1 METIEQ
7 VGTEQKADHHRDRF
21 LPKTDAF
28 ELGRSLRNSTPR
40 SSQSEWRPT
49 GNRRDPVDVLIQ
61 NCKGREEHLIPIR
74 YGRMLQ
80 SPFAFYRGAAAIM
93 AADLATTPSTGVNV
107 QCCGDCHLLN
117 FGAYATPERR
127 SVFDI
132 NDFDETLPAPWEW
145 DVKRLAA
152 SFVIA
157 ALHNGADK
165 QAARE
170 IALTCVESYR
180 NHTID
185 YAEMSPLEV
194 WYASISVND
203 IIELAKS
210 EESKKRMSR
219 RVERAKAKS
228 ITGENFPKLTKVEN
242 GKVMIVDNLPLI
254 YHFKEADTQTYFE
267 MVEDAFQRY
276 AATLGEEKRILFHQ
290 YRFVDFAAKVVGV
303 GSVGRLCA
311 ISLRMTAN
319 NQPLFLQV
327 KEATAS
333 VLEPFTQRSI
343 YSNCGQRVVQG
354 QKLMQAASD
363 IFLGWAVGAR
373 GRHFYVRQ
381 LRDMKIKPLVEV
393 FDTDT
398 MMDYASLCG
407 WALARAHARSGK
419 SAIVAGYLGNNSK
432 FEEAAAKFAIA
443 YADQNEQ
450 DFDALRSAVK
460 SGRLEAYFEQ

>member
-1 METIEQ
+1 
-7 VGTEQKADHHRDRF
+7 
-21 LPKTDAF
+21 
-28 ELGRSLRNSTPR
+28 
-40 SSQSEWRPT
+40 
-49 GNRRDPVDVLIQ
+49 
-61 NCKGREEHLIPIR
+61 
-74 YGRMLQ
+74 
-80 SPFAFYRGAAAIM
+80 
-93 AADLATTPSTGVNV
+93 
-107 QCCGDCHLLN
+107 
-117 FGAYATPERR
+117 
-127 SVFDI
+127 
-132 NDFDETLPAPWEW
+132 
-145 DVKRLAA
+145 
-152 SFVIA
+152 
-157 ALHNGADK
+157 
-165 QAARE
+165 
-170 IALTCVESYR
+170 
-180 NHTID
+180 
-185 YAEMSPLEV
+185 EV

-228 ITGENFPKLTKVEN
+228 LTGENYPGLTKVEN
-242 GKVMIVDNLPLI
+242 GKVVIIDHPPLI
-254 YHFKEADTQTYFE
+254 YHFKESDTQTYFD
-267 MVEDAFQRY
+267 MVEEAFQQY
-276 AATLGEEKRILFHQ
+276 AATLGEEKRILFDQ
-290 YRFVDFAAKVVGV
+290 YKFVDFAAKVVGV

-327 KEATAS
+327 KEATSS
-333 VLEPFTQRSI
+333 VLEPFTRRSV

-381 LRDMKIKPLVEV
+381 LRDMKIKPLIEV
-393 FDTDT
+393 FNNET

-432 FEEAAAKFAIA
+432 FAEAIAKFAIA